1 MSKRKQGMTCRICS
15 SETSQRGLLHICSK
29 SNCSAVHWD
38 KKKIR
43 PMVAADPAF
52 KAEALN
58 ENFVTILED
67 ANVPDWVSGKHYVYT
82 IRLRGQRPQGSIG
95 KLYVGMTGLHPY
107 ARYLNHIRGYQSA
120 SCVRRYGTA
129 LVTNKGPIS
138 YEEAKTLEP
147 LLAGELREQGYDVHG
162 GH

>member
-1 MSKRKQGMTCRICS
+1 
-15 SETSQRGLLHICSK
+15 
-29 SNCSAVHWD
+29 
-38 KKKIR
+38 
-43 PMVAADPAF
+43 
-52 KAEALN
+52 
-58 ENFVTILED
+58 
-67 ANVPDWVSGKHYVYT
+67 
-82 IRLRGQRPQGSIG
+82 
-95 KLYVGMTGLHPY
+95 MTGLHPY

-129 LVTNKGPIS
+129 LVTYKGPIS